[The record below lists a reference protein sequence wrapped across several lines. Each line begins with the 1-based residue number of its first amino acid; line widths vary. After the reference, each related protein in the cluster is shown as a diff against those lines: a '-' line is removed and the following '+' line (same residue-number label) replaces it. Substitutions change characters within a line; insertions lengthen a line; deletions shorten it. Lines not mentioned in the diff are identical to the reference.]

1 MPPEKIVDHKKSAM
15 FRQFELKQAPLIPPL
30 GIDSEDT
37 GDIGD
42 PRSSTGARGDYYEP
56 RLSGDATMRDP
67 RHRTRTRSVAFSTT
81 TGHSITLEDADDE
94 DYYGGKYE
102 DRVDRFRRV
111 SSDSRQS
118 YDHYDHA
125 DRALSE
131 AQRVR
136 DMLEGRRSVSAIG
149 ALEVRN
155 DMGEPVMV
163 PLPESPPKMAFPHM
177 PGSRPTSG
185 IVHDASPVSPTFDRP
200 RSRTQSAMSAYSNP
214 PLNQDEH
221 DQEVLR
227 NPFELPAPPPELG
240 SRFDPKT
247 IEAQR
252 RSIDLPLSRP
262 LSTVSSGRRRA
273 SSSMSADMGSFRD
286 SQAPRLE
293 RRASLVYSDD
303 GEQGAPSFMGAPSEN
318 LTMDELRRQSRVWA
332 EIPSAAEYGRPLR
345 APKYTDRILHVKRRE
360 LLRPKTLVMPSI
372 LEGTEK
378 QKHSVH
384 VPEGF
389 TLGEKPLPEDARAS
403 VLNLGHGVPLSMAQ
417 KTFRSS
423 LMVGGH
429 RENAEYFAGTADEG
443 EIIAGYE
450 GEDDEEEEDM
460 HMRRKPGKLYV
471 SCLGVGSVN

>member
-1 MPPEKIVDHKKSAM
+1 M
-15 FRQFELKQAPLIPPL
+15 FRQFEAHNAPYIPPL

-42 PRSSTGARGDYYEP
+42 PRSSAGQRRDYDPEFES
-56 RLSGDATMRDP
+56 RLSADATMRDP
-67 RHRTRTRSVAFSTT
+67 RHRARTRSVAFSTN
-81 TGHSITLEDADDE
+81 TGPRSINLESVEDE
-94 DYYGGKYE
+94 DYYDGKYE
-102 DRVDRFRRV
+102 GRDGRYHRP
-111 SSDSRQS
+111 SIDSRQS
-118 YDHYDHA
+118 RGSYDHA
-125 DRALSE
+125 ERALSE

-136 DMLEGRRSVSAIG
+136 EMLEGRRSMSAIG

-177 PGSRPTSG
+177 PGSRPGSG
-185 IVHDASPVSPTFDRP
+185 IALESPLSPTFDRP
-200 RSRTQSAMSAYSNP
+200 HSRSQSAMSAYSNP

-227 NPFELPAPPPELG
+227 NPFELPAPPPEFG

-252 RSIDLPLSRP
+252 RSIDLPGSRP
-262 LSTVSSGRRRA
+262 LSTVSSMGPRA
-273 SSSMSADMGSFRD
+273 SSSMSGEMGSFGD
-286 SQAPRLE
+286 FATPRLE
-293 RRASLVYSDD
+293 RRASLIYSDD
-303 GEQGAPSFMGAPSEN
+303 GEQGAPSFMGGAPSEDPTN
-318 LTMDELRRQSRVWA
+318 DDLRRGSRVWN
-332 EIPSAAEYGRPLR
+332 EIPTAAEYGRPLR
-345 APKYTDRILHVKRRE
+345 APKYTDRVLHVKRRE

-429 RENAEYFAGTADEG
+429 REDAEYFAGTAAEG

-471 SCLGVGSVN
+471 SFTPDLLN